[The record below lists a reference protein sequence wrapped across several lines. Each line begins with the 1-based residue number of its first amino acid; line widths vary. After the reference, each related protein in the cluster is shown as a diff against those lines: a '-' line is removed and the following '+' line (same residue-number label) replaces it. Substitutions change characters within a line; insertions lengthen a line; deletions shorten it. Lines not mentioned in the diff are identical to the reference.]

1 MTGDRLLQVIR
12 AIARE
17 MFPRYDFLGRYR
29 YRVIAMQGERAVLQA
44 VRKEPG
50 LPDLPP
56 IPIVAGMAGL
66 FAELTPSAI
75 VLVEFIEGDPN
86 LPIITGFSRD
96 GGETFVPVSLTL
108 DAVNALLF
116 GRDATRGVARLDD
129 SVTTLLPP
137 ATFTGTIGGSPAV
150 GMVVWSPG
158 QTMGN
163 ITTASAKV
171 RSE

>member
-1 MTGDRLLQVIR
+1 MTGDQLLRTLATIV
-12 AIARE
+12 RE
-17 MFPRYDFLGRYR
+17 LLPKYDFLGRYR
-29 YRVIAMQGERAVLQA
+29 YRVIAMQEDLVVLQA
-44 VRKEPG
+44 VNKRAG
-50 LPDLPP
+50 LPDIPP

-75 VLVEFIEGDPN
+75 VLVEFIEGDPK

-108 DAVNALLF
+108 DAAQALLL
-116 GRDATRGVARLDD
+116 GRTAVRGVARNAD

-137 ATFTGTIGGSPAV
+137 ATFTGTIGGSPAT

-158 QTMGN
+158 QTMGS
-163 ITTASAKV
+163 ITTSSAKV

>member
-1 MTGDRLLQVIR
+1 MTDRLLETLK
-12 AIARE
+12 AIVRE
-17 MFPRYDFLGRYR
+17 FFPRYDFLGRYR
-29 YRVIAMQGERAVLQA
+29 YRVIAMEGELAVLQA
-44 VRKEPG
+44 VRRDAG

-56 IPIVAGMAGL
+56 VPVVAGMAGL
-66 FAELTPSAI
+66 IAELAPSAI
-75 VLVEFIEGDPN
+75 VLVEFIEGDPR

-96 GGETFVPVSLTL
+96 GGDTFFPVTLTL
-108 DAVNALLF
+108 DAETLLL
-116 GRDATRGVARLDD
+116 GKTAVRGVARLDD

-158 QTMGN
+158 QTMGS

-171 RSE
+171 RSA